1 MTSSFERR
9 DRVRAGLLTGDALA
23 WLHAPWL
30 EVCGRLLQFG
40 ASISAAACSRRLAG
54 RSSARADALTMGWF
68 NPDDLAGRS
77 WSGRSPAGRPGTGR
91 RTNPE
96 ADSAPG
102 YSHRRPAYA
111 AAAEELVQ
119 PPETPTVPYAELHCH
134 SNFSFLDGVND
145 PEELIE
151 EAVRLGLDAL
161 AITDHDGFY
170 AASRFAEAA
179 AAYPLRTIYGA
190 ELSLGLTE
198 PQNGVADPE
207 GQHLLVLARGV
218 TGYHRLAAAITEAQL
233 RGDEKG
239 RPLYDL
245 DELADAGRRSLA
257 DPDRLP
263 QGCGP
268 LGPRPPTGRPPRP
281 RRWTG

>member
-1 MTSSFERR
+1 
-9 DRVRAGLLTGDALA
+9 
-23 WLHAPWL
+23 
-30 EVCGRLLQFG
+30 
-40 ASISAAACSRRLAG
+40 
-54 RSSARADALTMGWF
+54 MGWF
-68 NPDDLAGRS
+68 NPDVS
-77 WSGRSPAGRPGTGR
+77 WAELERQISGRTARD
-91 RTNPE
+91 RTAANPDG
-96 ADSAPG
+96 DSAPG
-102 YSHRRPAYA
+102 YSQKRPAYA

-119 PPETPTVPYAELHCH
+119 PPETPDVPYAELHCH

-207 GQHLLVLARGV
+207 GQHLLVLV
-218 TGYHRLAAAITEAQL
+218 ELIDQ
-233 RGDEKG
+233 G
-239 RPLYDL
+239 RPTDSTSNDALARIA
-245 DELADAGRRSLA
+245 ADAGLPVVASNNVHYATPANGRLGAAVAPGRARPRPA
-257 DPDRLP
+257 DLDGRLP
-263 QGCGP
+263 R
-268 LGPRPPTGRPPRP
+268 PRPPLPS
-281 RRWTG
+281 